1 MSKFLGPIHF
11 WLYNKIIFQEEFTRF
26 LAEFAIENNIISNK
40 EKYIKELK
48 PLEQAVDESNIH
60 GYLQNQINDTEER
73 YAKLLHELLSNKIDI
88 FLLKKK
94 AYSFGASHHITC
106 ETPEDAY
113 KEFDNLF
120 LNGMPCDKVN
130 SITRITN
137 DEIVWIETKNIHR
150 EVFEKLNM
158 TTKEYYEIRISIMEG
173 LLYNTNFNL
182 YVNENVYS
190 ISIKK
195 WFTMRL

>member
-1 MSKFLGPIHF
+1 M
-11 WLYNKIIFQEEFTRF
+11 F

-94 AYSFGASHHITC
+94 AYSFGASHHIAC

-195 WFTMRL
+195 